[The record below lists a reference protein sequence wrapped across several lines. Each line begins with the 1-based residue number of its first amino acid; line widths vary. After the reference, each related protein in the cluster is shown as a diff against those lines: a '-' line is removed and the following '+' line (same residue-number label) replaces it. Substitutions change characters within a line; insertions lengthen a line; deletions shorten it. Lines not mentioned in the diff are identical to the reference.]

1 MNPAGGTQVS
11 HRIESATTRSQP
23 HDESAVSRI
32 ELPELEAAVGWSQL
46 QLVSN
51 RRIESAANRVQP
63 PELESTGGWN
73 QPQLIFSGQ
82 NYSQL

>member
-11 HRIESATTRSQP
+11 HRIESVTTRSQP
-23 HDESAVSRI
+23 QDESAVSRI
-32 ELPELEAAVGWSQL
+32 ELPELEAAIGWSQL